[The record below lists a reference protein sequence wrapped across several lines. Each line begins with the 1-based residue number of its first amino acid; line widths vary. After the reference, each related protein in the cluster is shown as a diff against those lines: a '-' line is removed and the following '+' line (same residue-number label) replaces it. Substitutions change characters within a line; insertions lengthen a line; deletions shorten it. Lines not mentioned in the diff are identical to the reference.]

1 VNVSIFSGPAQLK
14 KDYPLV
20 ETGEYVATLLDLTY
34 EAGGTYGDSLL
45 WKWLL
50 APTATPTEYL
60 ARDDGNEKTFHEY
73 TSPDVIVGSKSHEW
87 IAALT
92 GQVLAEG
99 DEPPDAEDLIGKRM
113 RVYLTHQAPKQGP
126 NVGKL
131 RERFVQGSA
140 KPFTLVPSKT
150 VARNAPAR
158 PEPAADEAERADLI
172 ARLEKLMGRAVKME
186 TPNHKEFIALDLSE
200 ADTDQLRQLIATVQA
215 EVQDALDA

>member
-1 VNVSIFSGPAQLK
+1 
-14 KDYPLV
+14 
-20 ETGEYVATLLDLTY
+20 
-34 EAGGTYGDSLL
+34 
-45 WKWLL
+45 
-50 APTATPTEYL
+50 
-60 ARDDGNEKTFHEY
+60 
-73 TSPDVIVGSKSHEW
+73 
-87 IAALT
+87 
-92 GQVLAEG
+92 
-99 DEPPDAEDLIGKRM
+99 M